1 MIMYM
6 TSKKQSRKN
15 KSRSNIKKRR
25 QSRQRR
31 QQQPFFIGG
40 TCASCGACM
49 QQNNGLSP
57 LFKGGKT
64 CTIKHRSGGNDASFN
79 GTLSQRH
86 YYGLNSHNQDPNSPN
101 MQMAVRQQPNIRGG
115 KNQTKKASKRGGFN
129 FSWFNGQTAGP
140 SSYNPLHTVGDMGTS
155 QIASNYISGN
165 IGSKILPN
173 PSVLS
178 QPVDSK
184 YNTYNM
190 PLA

>member
-6 TSKKQSRKN
+6 SSKKQSRKN
-15 KSRSNIKKRR
+15 KPRSNTKHRR
-25 QSRQRR
+25 HRR
-31 QQQPFFIGG
+31 KSIQKLFIGG

-49 QQNNGLSP
+49 QQNTMGSP
-57 LFKGGKT
+57 MFRGGKT
-64 CTIKHRSGGNDASFN
+64 CTIKRRGGGNDASFN

-86 YYGLNSHNQDPNSPN
+86 YYGLNTHNHDPNSPN
-101 MQMAVRQQPNIRGG
+101 MQMAVRQQPNVKGG
-115 KNQTKKASKRGGFN
+115 KNYTKKASKRGGFN

-140 SSYNPLHTVGDMGTS
+140 SSYNPLHTIGDMGTS
-155 QIASNYISGN
+155 QLASNYISGN

-178 QPVDSK
+178 QPVDTK
-184 YNTYNM
+184 YNTFNM